1 MIVNYLDARL
11 MKNHFSKDGASV
23 LEIGW
28 RATFGVAPI
37 YKVQQ
42 FIMSDAIRWRRV
54 YLTKTKFEMV
64 VGALILASRTPSM
77 VINADR
83 SALGIHLTTD
93 RTWPEANKGLFYRS
107 FEALFWIYQM
117 P

>member
-1 MIVNYLDARL
+1 

-42 FIMSDAIRWRRV
+42 FIMSDAIRWRRRIFD
-54 YLTKTKFEMV
+54 KTQFEMI
-64 VGALILASRTPSM
+64 VGAFTLASRSPNV
-77 VINADR
+77 VINADS
-83 SALGIHLTTD
+83 SALGNHLTTD
-93 RTWPEANKGLFYRS
+93 RTWPKANKGLFHRS
-107 FEALFWIYQM
+107 FEMLFWIYQM